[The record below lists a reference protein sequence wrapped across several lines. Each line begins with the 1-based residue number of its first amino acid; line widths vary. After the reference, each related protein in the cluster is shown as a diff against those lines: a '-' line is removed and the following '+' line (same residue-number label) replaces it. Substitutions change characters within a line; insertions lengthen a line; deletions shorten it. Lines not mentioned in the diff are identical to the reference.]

1 MSQLSGAVVLRSEA
15 LEVVLL
21 PEVGGRLH
29 AVRAFGHDLLR
40 TPDDPAAHRRD
51 PFFWGA
57 YPMAPWCNR
66 AVAGEGQVAGE
77 RVRLKPNFPD
87 GSAIHGLVSSAPWEV
102 RDQGKE
108 LAVRA
113 GGPGTGWPWQF
124 EVTLRP
130 TVAASLLEL
139 DYRVANL
146 AERPMPAGIG
156 LHPWFRRPLEVR
168 LPAALVYPANTGSAP
183 EPEQVAGDL
192 DLRRLAP
199 PAADL
204 DGSWTALSEGAFELA
219 WPSVGVEARV
229 EVTTNADR
237 PVVALASPE
246 GIEAVAIEPQTH
258 GPDPLRRL
266 ERGEPDA
273 PLLLEPG
280 GEIRLVIRVA
290 VGLAR
295 NVR

>member
-1 MSQLSGAVVLRSEA
+1 MSQPDGALVLRSDA

-40 TPDDPAAHRRD
+40 TPDDVGAHRRD

-66 AVAGEGQVAGE
+66 AAPGERTVAGE
-77 RVRLKPNFPD
+77 RIRLEPNFPD
-87 GSAIHGLVSSAPWEV
+87 GSAIHGLVSSAAWEV
-102 RDQGKE
+102 GGGGTE
-108 LAVRA
+108 LSVRG
-113 GGPGTGWPWQF
+113 GGPDTGWPWPF

-130 TVAASLLEL
+130 TVAGSVLEL
-139 DYRVANL
+139 DYRLANR
-146 AERPMPAGIG
+146 ADRPMPAGMG

-168 LPAALVYPANTGSAP
+168 LPAALVYGDNTGSSP
-183 EPEQVAGDL
+183 EPEAVAGSL

-199 PAADL
+199 PAPDL
-204 DGSWTALSEGAFELA
+204 DGSWTALAGGAFGLA
-219 WPSVGVEARV
+219 WPESGIEARV
-229 EVTTNADR
+229 EVVTNADR
-237 PVVALASPE
+237 PVVALASPA

-273 PLLLEPG
+273 PLLLAPG
-280 GEIRLVIRVA
+280 GELRLLVRLA
-290 VGLAR
+290 VELAPR
-295 NVR
+295 MR